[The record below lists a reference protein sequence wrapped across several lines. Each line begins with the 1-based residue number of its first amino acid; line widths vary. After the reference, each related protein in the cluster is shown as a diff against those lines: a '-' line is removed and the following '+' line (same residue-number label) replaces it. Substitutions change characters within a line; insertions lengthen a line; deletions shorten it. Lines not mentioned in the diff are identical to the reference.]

1 MISRLPDVH
10 NMVIILE
17 LVVQRRVNHTDI
29 ERISLIHG
37 NSAFDHR
44 FGAVVCKSLQDFLNL
59 NIQGSSE
66 DSSSRGSIQQPT

>member
-17 LVVQRRVNHTDI
+17 LVQRRVNHTDI

-44 FGAVVCKSLQDFLNL
+44 FGVVVCKSLQDFLN
-59 NIQGSSE
+59 
-66 DSSSRGSIQQPT
+66 